1 MNASCVI
8 PRPVQLVID
17 DVGWREGWDL
27 AAGGGPYRAGVDR
40 LLGPEDYA
48 AVAELGRRLGIRPQC
63 AMVLCEWDRENAC
76 ADYPTSTHAGAKWD
90 NRPRLGPWLEESAAL
105 IRARAAHFEFALHGV
120 GHEHW
125 ENGAR
130 TRAEWFGG
138 GLHERWPAAVLAGH
152 LECFRRIMRQ
162 NGFTAGEETRL
173 PASFVP
179 CAFRYLWD
187 DSDPESTGAIL
198 AAAGLRQAST
208 PFSSCTFVRADRL
221 AEDGGFDHDLF
232 VLDRGNCKVP
242 YNVYDT
248 VPAAPV
254 PNSICGIHWPNL
266 LRPDPAENDLAIG
279 HWETY
284 LANLGNQADTML
296 ARSMAETV
304 SQWFHWRFSTLTAAD
319 GGWRLDLGGLPAQA
333 KALGLVQPAI
343 IKYPASAGT
352 VQSADCAI
360 LGVWQRGNWAFAA
373 VQPDNG
379 RTGSFRFGT
388 EPATDCWAEPGTCD
402 LLGSRRLGTG
412 WILRLRVY
420 GEQDVTWTGTAPEQ
434 VTLAGVE
441 TRLAAVVRDGASC
454 RLRLVG
460 DPIRGSETE
469 VTLAGVHSA

>member
-1 MNASCVI
+1 MTVPCAI

-27 AAGGGPYRAGVDR
+27 SVAGGPFRAGVDR

-76 ADYPTSTHAGAKWD
+76 ADYPTSTHAGRAWD
-90 NRPRLGPWLEESAAL
+90 NCPRLGPWLGESAAL
-105 IRARAAHFEFALHGV
+105 IRDRAAHFEFALHGV

-125 ENGAR
+125 EDGAR

-138 GLHERWPAAVLAGH
+138 GLHERWPDSVLAGH

-187 DSDPESTGAIL
+187 NNDPASTGAIL
-198 AAAGLRQAST
+198 GAAGLRQAST
-208 PFSSCTFVRADRL
+208 PFASCTFGQADLL

-242 YNVYDT
+242 YHVFDT

-266 LRPDPAENDLAIG
+266 LRPDPAENELAVG

-284 LANLGNQADTML
+284 LANLGEQAGTML

-304 SQWFHWRFSTLTAAD
+304 SQWFHWRFSTLTGDD
-319 GGWRLDLGGLPAQA
+319 GGGWLDVGKIPRQA
-333 KALGLVQPAI
+333 HALGLIQPAI
-343 IKYPASAGT
+343 VKYPASAGT

-360 LGVWQRGNWAFAA
+360 LGVWRRGTWAFAA
-373 VQPDNG
+373 LQPENG

-388 EPATDCWAEPGTCD
+388 EPAADCWTEPGTCD
-402 LLGSRRLGTG
+402 LLDSQRQGTNR
-412 WILRLRVY
+412 ILRLRVY
-420 GEQDVTWTGTAPEQ
+420 GEQDVVWTGAAPEQ
-434 VTLAGVE
+434 ITLAGSE
-441 TRLAAVVRDGASC
+441 TRLATATCGGGAS

-469 VTLAGVHSA
+469 VVLAGVHSA